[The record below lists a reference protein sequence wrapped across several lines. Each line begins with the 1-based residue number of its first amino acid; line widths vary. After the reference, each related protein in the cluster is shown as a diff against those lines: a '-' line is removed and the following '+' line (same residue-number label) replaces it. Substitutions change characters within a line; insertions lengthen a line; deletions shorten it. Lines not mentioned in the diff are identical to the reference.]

1 MSKPRLLVIEDEDA
15 MIDCLR
21 KALEP
26 EGYRMEVA
34 RNGVD
39 GLHRAME
46 GDPDLI
52 LLDQVLP
59 GIDGIELLV
68 ALRQTRRTPVL
79 MLSPLASVED
89 RVRGLDAGAD
99 DYLVKPAAM
108 AELRARIDALLRRSH
123 AMPAPTPGILHLAD
137 LTLDVVRAKA
147 TRAGRRLILSSK
159 ELRLLAL
166 MLQRP
171 GEVLTRRELAEAVWE
186 VRFDHGTNLIDVAIR
201 RLRTKL
207 DEPFERPLLHTVR
220 GMGYVLEERE
230 D

>member
-1 MSKPRLLVIEDEDA
+1 MLLV
-15 MIDCLR
+15 
-21 KALEP
+21 
-26 EGYRMEVA
+26 
-34 RNGVD
+34 
-39 GLHRAME
+39 
-46 GDPDLI
+46 
-52 LLDQVLP
+52 
-59 GIDGIELLV
+59 LV
-68 ALRQTRRTPVL
+68 TMPMQFLW
-79 MLSPLASVED
+79 
-89 RVRGLDAGAD
+89 
-99 DYLVKPAAM
+99 AAM
-108 AELRARIDALLRRSH
+108 TPYCLH
-123 AMPAPTPGILHLAD
+123 QPASRCGDHFGHHEH
-137 LTLDVVRAKA
+137 RHE
-147 TRAGRRLILSSK
+147 SK